1 MTFIDKGKSWKFDQ
15 SDFAKRNTCYFGLD
29 EKRTYLR
36 FYQEYLPETVKELQQ
51 INKVEI
57 TDYPYKKMV
66 LTDISNKTYEL
77 SFYVHDSMFERLCR
91 WFEII
96 RDVVESVE
104 IIFDIEGLREK
115 TKKARPMKPE
125 TAPAPNATT
134 LKSAIY
140 ALWRTKGMPVEDFR
154 DDYTLDYLKKWC
166 IQYALITL
174 LEEKKR
180 WPYFGLLAERLEK
193 YGLTTHARGE
203 RIDATIY
210 DNILWQYKSKLL
222 DVANELTRYF
232 GWLDIEELKKLR
244 EKVRPMP
251 VNPETAPTG
260 AEPDASIQPAGGNA
274 TGVIPATT
282 KSMIYTLWSTE
293 EIPTEK
299 ALDYVQ
305 KRKDEEPQL
314 DDEDDYIDYTIDYLK
329 EWSIKHALEENQQ
342 LPDLETL
349 AERLMRYGLTYD
361 LDERIDPMSYDSVLQ
376 NPRSAETLA
385 KYWKWDIEKLRRNAM

>member
-1 MTFIDKGKSWKFDQ
+1 MLAFERALALVEYRGRDPHGRLEMQFTTSDGTLQQYRITWIGTEINTKDRKSRAYCMFEFLRGTKYVCVFEGALHIYETYCKVYDKFLKFWNELYFLNDNDGKTLNTWIGSARESAWERHWLRGVMTFIDKGKSWKFDQ

-66 LTDISNKTYEL
+66 LTDISNETYEL

-140 ALWRTKGMPVEDFR
+140 ALWRTKGMVEDFR

-222 DVANELTRYF
+222 DVANELTRY
-232 GWLDIEELKKLR
+232 L
-244 EKVRPMP
+244 
-251 VNPETAPTG
+251 
-260 AEPDASIQPAGGNA
+260 
-274 TGVIPATT
+274 
-282 KSMIYTLWSTE
+282 
-293 EIPTEK
+293 
-299 ALDYVQ
+299 
-305 KRKDEEPQL
+305 
-314 DDEDDYIDYTIDYLK
+314 
-329 EWSIKHALEENQQ
+329 
-342 LPDLETL
+342 
-349 AERLMRYGLTYD
+349 
-361 LDERIDPMSYDSVLQ
+361 
-376 NPRSAETLA
+376 
-385 KYWKWDIEKLRRNAM
+385 